1 MNWSLTLSIIFFIS
15 LHFFIVPEFVNWT
28 QSTPTV
34 SRSDS
39 VPFSTFSVDRVLSFI
54 EKVGFEPRQFQ
65 SENHRRAMKILREE
79 IQAVTPNNDYMNLE
93 YEEANGSGVNREH
106 GYVVYSDN
114 LSMPIVRLFNER
126 KSKKDDVCILISAHF
141 DSHWTGMGANDDMV
155 HVAMMLEILRNLANP
170 EDESAAI
177 GAPIIFGFLESE
189 EWGLDS
195 SNLLGKHPFTQN
207 CEYLVNLESMGSSKK
222 KFMPVTYGPKQQW
235 FSELL
240 MDKGFQANKLLQNSL
255 FVDVYSSG
263 VVPSGTDSMNYK
275 DKANGPNG
283 GLSGMDLV
291 FTDEAYIYH
300 TKNDD
305 YDHLYPSTIQ
315 SSGNFLDMFL
325 QKASTKINNNDFQ
338 KDDSEDEYQ
347 NFLTFFTL
355 LGDPKVIRGS
365 KIIQIFGTLVLSL
378 LTISVC
384 CIYYLSKK
392 NNLFTQFKKFCF
404 SFFINI
410 LIFLFG
416 IVILVLIG
424 FVFMKSPQ
432 FSFNFYGYEKK
443 IFIYIFY
450 IYSSFIALI
459 SIGINLKRYK
469 DNDLLTIGLIQL
481 FTHSVYS
488 CIVSTIFIKL
498 KLATSYL
505 PLLFLFCHLSL
516 IIGYLIFYAIK
527 NNLILKKFPKFIK
540 ILTLLL
546 FSAVF
551 IIIPIF
557 LISEQNWAS
566 LDLGIDGLEAICLRL
581 ETCDIFLPN
590 LFSLVS
596 TPHTWLILTPIFT
609 YFPLLFHFMTS
620 NSQYQIL
627 KDTDKQVNNKNKKK
641 VNNKN
646 KKKVNNKKKA
656 NNNKN
661 KKKVNNSQNKNRKKN
676 KNVKHTDNKKE
687 NEKEKTTPSK
697 NNKSAF
703 KDSYKTIYRIVFSIV
718 YIALLLILVR
728 TCTQDRYSEDKPGVA
743 IVSLAIVN
751 KERFIKFQPTK
762 SQDFEIYHKI
772 VDGLSDDYS
781 YEIAENC
788 DPSRIFKTKCFKLK
802 KKEGELFSTL
812 IKNHGTI
819 SHSKKDIAGTNQQKM
834 TLTVKL
840 NGSENIR
847 GLYKI
852 IICPHQGEFEIKAK
866 KYNSNKEHSSS
877 DFNNTKM
884 HTCIPLVNRI
894 ADLKGQGTFFITY
907 PIGETID
914 ITYLTSKD
922 SIENDLLSFTN
933 RLPKYITPYGKL
945 MNWGPSMYQ
954 IDLKDI

>member
-1 MNWSLTLSIIFFIS
+1 MNWSLTISIIFFIS

-28 QSTPTV
+28 QRTPVV

-39 VPFSTFSVDRVLSFI
+39 VPISTFSVDRVLSFI

-65 SENHRRAMKILREE
+65 SANHIRAMKILREE
-79 IQAVTPNNDYMNLE
+79 IKAVTPNNDYMSIE
-93 YEEANGSGVNREH
+93 YDEASGSGSYI
-106 GYVVYSDN
+106 GFGDLVYYEN
-114 LSMPIVRLFNER
+114 MSMPIVRLVNER
-126 KSKKDDVCILISAHF
+126 QSKKDGVCILISAHF

-155 HVAMMLEILRNLANP
+155 HVAMMLEILGNLANP

-177 GAPIIFGFLESE
+177 GAPIIFSFLESE

-195 SNLLGKHPFTQN
+195 SHLVGKHPFTQN

-222 KFMPVTYGPKQQW
+222 KFIPVTYGPKHQW

-240 MDKGFQANKLLQNSL
+240 MDKGFKVNKLLQNSL
-255 FVDVYSSG
+255 FADVYSSG

-275 DKANGPNG
+275 DEVNGPNG
-283 GLSGMDLV
+283 GLSGMDFV

-305 YDHLYPSTIQ
+305 FDHLYPSIIQ
-315 SSGNFLDMFL
+315 SSGSFLDMFL
-325 QKASTKINNNDFQ
+325 QKASTKISNNDFQ
-338 KDDSEDEYQ
+338 KDDSEDESQ

-378 LTISVC
+378 LTVSVC
-384 CIYYLSKK
+384 CLYYLSKK
-392 NNLFTQFKKFCF
+392 NNLFAQFKKMCF

-416 IVILVLIG
+416 IAILVLIG

-432 FSFNFYGYEKK
+432 LSFNFYGYEKT
-443 IFIYIFY
+443 IFISIFY
-450 IYSSFIALI
+450 IFSSFVAMLG
-459 SIGINLKRYK
+459 IGINLKKYK
-469 DNDLLTIGLIQL
+469 EHDFLNIGLVQL
-481 FTHSVYS
+481 FVHSVYS
-488 CIVSTIFIKL
+488 CISSAMFIKL

-527 NNLILKKFPKFIK
+527 NNLIFKQSPKFIK
-540 ILTLLL
+540 ILILLL

-551 IIIPIF
+551 IIMPIF
-557 LISEQNWAS
+557 LISEQSWTF
-566 LDLGIDGLEAICLRL
+566 LDLGIDALEAICLRL
-581 ETCDIFLPN
+581 EVGDIFLPN
-590 LFSLVS
+590 LFSLVA
-596 TPHTWLILTPIFT
+596 TTHTWLILIPIFT

-620 NSQYQIL
+620 NSQNGI
-627 KDTDKQVNNKNKKK
+627 KRNTDKIVNNKKK

-646 KKKVNNKKKA
+646 KKVVNKNQNNNKK
-656 NNNKN
+656 NKN
-661 KKKVNNSQNKNRKKN
+661 KKNTGNPI
-676 KNVKHTDNKKE
+676 
-687 NEKEKTTPSK
+687 EKEKTTPNK
-697 NNKSAF
+697 NNVSAF
-703 KDSYKTIYRIVFSIV
+703 NHSFQTIYRIFLLIV
-718 YIALLLILVR
+718 SIALLLILVR
-728 TCTQDRYSEDKPGVA
+728 TCTQDRYSEDKPGIA
-743 IVSLAIVN
+743 IVSLAMVN
-751 KERFIKFQPTK
+751 NERFIKFQPTK
-762 SQDFEIYHKI
+762 SQDFEIYRKI
-772 VDGLSDDYS
+772 VDGLSDDYT

-788 DPSRIFKTKCFKLK
+788 DPSRIFKAKCFKLQ

-819 SHSKKDIAGTNQQKM
+819 NYSKKDIAGSNQQKM
-834 TLTVKL
+834 TLKVEL

-847 GLYKI
+847 GHYKI

-866 KYNSNKEHSSS
+866 KYNSNKEHSSFE
-877 DFNNTKM
+877 FNST
-884 HTCIPLVNRI
+884 HTPKCIPIVNRI
-894 ADLKGQGTFFITY
+894 ADLKEQGTFIITY

-933 RLPKYITPYGKL
+933 KLPKYITPYGKW